1 MAKRAKASACDMEVL
16 SFVAEGVRVFTN
28 KLSLGDDTTYAWEIV
43 NPITKKVALKQPFT
57 TNPCFAYPVDK
68 YENMNVVA
76 RVKGDVEFSCVVLE
90 APLKPIEGI
99 KVMYARRSNFFRFT
113 NITDIDGL
121 TFTWQLQAKP
131 SSKRLWKDVE
141 GVEGNGSRAFE
152 YTFEEG
158 CDYRVIACIST
169 DDGGYG
175 SRVVAEITAEDLQ
188 TPKFF

>member
-1 MAKRAKASACDMEVL
+1 MEEAFGNNDLIGILVGKGL
-16 SFVAEGVRVFTN
+16 H
-28 KLSLGDDTTYAWEIV
+28 LGTVYI
-43 NPITKKVALKQPFT
+43 
-57 TNPCFAYPVDK
+57 
-68 YENMNVVA
+68 
-76 RVKGDVEFSCVVLE
+76 
-90 APLKPIEGI
+90 
-99 KVMYARRSNFFRFT
+99 
-113 NITDIDGL
+113 ITDIDGL